1 MKKYIK
7 PATKTLVT
15 DLEAFLDGDLGYGNT
30 VHGKIEGNYTKDSEW
45 DDDPCSDW

>member
-15 DLEAFLDGDLGYGNT
+15 DLEAFLQDDLGYGSPT
-30 VHGKIEGNYTKDSEW
+30 KGKVEGNYTKDSEW
-45 DDDPCSDW
+45 DDAPDSDW